1 MASQVRLSR
10 ARAHPQHAC
19 ARAPRA
25 AAHERIETSDP
36 SAGPSR
42 PPPVSCCSLAHNRN
56 QNRRRPAFLPP
67 PTTTDNKQQNP
78 FTLGDGDGY
87 DLNTTYVPPATAADG
102 SSIALDV
109 DADAVVPAIGGGAAV
124 GGATAA
130 AAAAAAAAAPA
141 PAPALTFA
149 PSTASAA
156 PVGGTIRPPAPG
168 AAAGGGGG
176 GSNGFPSSSRP
187 PAAPPSAS
195 DDDDPSKA
203 PFWSPRRYRPYF
215 DVDTSQVLNRVAHS
229 FLGPFRP
236 SFMAATADSP
246 DLYGPFWVATTLVLV
261 TAVAGNYADYLSFS
275 RWASSSSSS
284 PGGGGGG
291 SAKDAAGAGAPATP
305 PSPAPGGGGGAAN
318 GTSAAP
324 PQPPPEIPDPTGR
337 AAQGGPSVADLQWY
351 NDYAKVSYSALLF
364 YGYVFAL
371 GFGLW
376 FALRW
381 LRSEMRLASV
391 WCVYGYAMTAFVP
404 AAFLCIAPAGWARSL
419 VVALATA
426 SSGLFLVANLKAA
439 IFEAAPARAT
449 ALLGLVVA
457 AHAGVGLA
465 LRMYF
470 FSFSSKADLVAGG
483 GGKAG

>member
-1 MASQVRLSR
+1 
-10 ARAHPQHAC
+10 
-19 ARAPRA
+19 
-25 AAHERIETSDP
+25 
-36 SAGPSR
+36 
-42 PPPVSCCSLAHNRN
+42 LA
-56 QNRRRPAFLPP
+56 
-67 PTTTDNKQQNP
+67 
-78 FTLGDGDGY
+78 DGDGY
-87 DLNTTYVPPATAADG
+87 DLNTSYVPPSFAD
-102 SSIALDV
+102 AD
-109 DADAVVPAIGGGAAV
+109 DADAVVPAIGGAAAA
-124 GGATAA
+124 GTTPAA
-130 AAAAAAAAAPA
+130 AAAATASTAAAPA
-141 PAPALTFA
+141 AAPALAFA

-156 PVGGTIRPPAPG
+156 PVSGTIRPAAAAAPP
-168 AAAGGGGG
+168 AGGGGG
-176 GSNGFPSSSRP
+176 FGGGGGPPRP
-187 PAAPPSAS
+187 PAASGNPADPE
-195 DDDDPSKA
+195 DPSKA

-215 DVDTSQVLNRVAHS
+215 DVDTSQVLDRVAHS

-236 SFMAATADSP
+236 SFMAATADAP

-275 RWASSSSSS
+275 RWAA
-284 PGGGGGG
+284 GGGG
-291 SAKDAAGAGAPATP
+291 AGAGADKA
-305 PSPAPGGGGGAAN
+305 AGG
-318 GTSAAP
+318 SAAP
-324 PQPPPEIPDPTGR
+324 APPPGNGTAAAGGPPPEIPDPTGR
-337 AAQGGPSVADLQWY
+337 SDGSSSVSELQWY

-381 LRSEMRLASV
+381 FRSEMRLANV

-404 AAFLCIAPAGWARSL
+404 AAFLCIFPAGWARSL

-449 ALLGLVVA
+449 ALLAGVVC

-470 FSFSSKADLVAGG
+470 FSFSSKRDFLAGG
-483 GGKAG
+483 GGGGA

>member
-1 MASQVRLSR
+1 MLRSITQTR
-10 ARAHPQHAC
+10 AQPSPSNAHSTKPN
-19 ARAPRA
+19 
-25 AAHERIETSDP
+25 T
-36 SAGPSR
+36 
-42 PPPVSCCSLAHNRN
+42 
-56 QNRRRPAFLPP
+56 
-67 PTTTDNKQQNP
+67 KQNP

-87 DLNTTYVPPATAADG
+87 DLNTTYVPPSTAADG
-102 SSIALDV
+102 GGIGGNSIALDV
-109 DADAVVPAIGGGAAV
+109 DADAVVPAIGATVAATTTT
-124 GGATAA
+124 TAPA
-130 AAAAAAAAAPA
+130 SAAPPLA
-141 PAPALTFA
+141 FA

-156 PVGGTIRPPAPG
+156 PVSGTIRPPAAASGAAAGAPG
-168 AAAGGGGG
+168 GAAGGGGSFG
-176 GSNGFPSSSRP
+176 ARP
-187 PAAPPSAS
+187 PPPPSNNNTINPA
-195 DDDDPSKA
+195 DDDPSKA

-215 DVDTSQVLNRVAHS
+215 DVDTSQVLDRVAHS

-275 RWASSSSSS
+275 RWAAA
-284 PGGGGGG
+284 GGGADG
-291 SAKDAAGAGAPATP
+291 AGAGAGGAKDASGAALP
-305 PSPAPGGGGGAAN
+305 PSPAPGAEGGN
-318 GTSAAP
+318 GTDPAP
-324 PQPPPEIPDPTGR
+324 PGPEIPDPTGAG
-337 AAQGGPSVADLQWY
+337 AAAGPSVAELQWY

-381 LRSEMRLASV
+381 FRSEMRLANV

-404 AAFLCIAPAGWARSL
+404 AAFLCIVPAGWARSL

-449 ALLGLVVA
+449 ALLGGVCA

-470 FSFSSKADLVAGG
+470 FSFSSKEDVLAGG
-483 GGKAG
+483 GNVGGA

>member
-1 MASQVRLSR
+1 VFLLSPSPQTQPSSQT
-10 ARAHPQHAC
+10 PQ
-19 ARAPRA
+19 PN
-25 AAHERIETSDP
+25 P
-36 SAGPSR
+36 
-42 PPPVSCCSLAHNRN
+42 
-56 QNRRRPAFLPP
+56 
-67 PTTTDNKQQNP
+67 KQPKQNP

-87 DLNTTYVPPATAADG
+87 DLNTTYVPPSTAADG
-102 SSIALDV
+102 SIALDV
-109 DADAVVPAIGGGAAV
+109 DADAVVPAIGGG
-124 GGATAA
+124 GATAA
-130 AAAAAAAAAPA
+130 PAAPAPAAAPA
-141 PAPALTFA
+141 PPLAFA

-156 PVGGTIRPPAPG
+156 PVSGTIRPAAAAAPTTT
-168 AAAGGGGG
+168 APAGGGGG
-176 GSNGFPSSSRP
+176 PSRP
-187 PAAPPSAS
+187 PPAPTNPV
-195 DDDDPSKA
+195 DDDPSKA

-215 DVDTSQVLNRVAHS
+215 DVDTSQVLDRVAHS

-236 SFMAATADSP
+236 SFMAATADTP

-275 RWASSSSSS
+275 RWAAA
-284 PGGGGGG
+284 GGGGMDGVP
-291 SAKDAAGAGAPATP
+291 AKDASGAAMP
-305 PSPAPGGGGGAAN
+305 PSPSPRDAAGGN
-318 GTSAAP
+318 GTTPDASPAP
-324 PQPPPEIPDPTGR
+324 PGPEIPDPTGR
-337 AAQGGPSVADLQWY
+337 SSSSGPSVAELQWY

-381 LRSEMRLASV
+381 FRSEMRLANV

-404 AAFLCIAPAGWARSL
+404 AAFLCIVPAGWARSL

-449 ALLGLVVA
+449 VLLGGVVA

-470 FSFSSKADLVAGG
+470 FSFSSKEDLLAGG
-483 GGKAG
+483 GKGV